1 MKNLETNKIV
11 AAILV
16 AGLIALITG
25 KVAEVLY
32 KPGHGEGSEEKRGFS
47 IAVEEAPT
55 EAGKGAKKD
64 EPIDIGALLAAADA
78 AAGEKEFKKCA
89 SCHTSDKGGPDR
101 IGPNL
106 AGIVGGKKAHSATFA
121 YSDPLKA
128 KGGTWTYEDLFAFF
142 KKPKD
147 FVPGTKMTFA
157 GLSNP
162 KDIANVIAYLR
173 TTGGNPPPLPKPA
186 K

>member
-11 AAILV
+11 AAVLV

-25 KVAEVLY
+25 KIADVLY
-32 KPGHGEGSEEKRGFS
+32 SPAHHEEEKRGFS

-55 EAGKGAKKD
+55 DAGKDAKKE
-64 EPIDIGALLAAADA
+64 EPVDIGALLAAADA

-101 IGPNL
+101 VGPNL

-121 YSDPLKA
+121 YSDVLKA
-128 KGGTWTYEDLFAFF
+128 KGGTWSYDDLYHFL
-142 KKPKD
+142 KKPKE
-147 FVPGTKMTFA
+147 FLPGTKMTFA
-157 GLSNP
+157 GFSNP
-162 KDIANVIAYLR
+162 KDVANVIAYLR